1 MRIIDV
7 PAAQGRGFH
16 VPAGGEFRIV
26 TPKGQ
31 QAADFFA
38 FSALNVQEWLSP
50 NHTWVWTRSVRPK
63 EGDVI
68 LSRFRRPMIEF
79 AKDGADGMHD
89 MMIAACDQFRYE
101 QLGHEGL
108 HASCSENLRTSMQR
122 LGHQIDVIPQPIN
135 FFTNTIVES
144 DGHFISPPN
153 PVQPKSYV
161 RLRAAMDVF
170 CVVSS
175 CPYDLEL
182 EDWPINAPDG
192 PTELV
197 VEILE
202 EDE

>member
-1 MRIIDV
+1 MRLIDV
-7 PAAQGRGFH
+7 PASQGRSFF
-16 VPAGGEFRIV
+16 VAEGGEFRIV
-26 TPKGQ
+26 TPKGR
-31 QAADFFA
+31 QATDFFA
-38 FSALNVQEWLSP
+38 FNAHNVQEWLSP
-50 NHTWVWTRSVRPK
+50 NHTWVWTRSIRPQ

-79 AKDGADGMHD
+79 AEDGAQGMHD

-135 FFTNTIVES
+135 FFTNTAVKD
-144 DGHFISPPN
+144 DGHFVSPPN
-153 PVQPKSYV
+153 TVEPNSYV
-161 RLRAAMDVF
+161 RLRAAMDVY

-175 CPYDLEL
+175 CPYDLDL
-182 EDWPINAPDG
+182 EDWPINGPDG

-197 VEILE
+197 VEMLE